1 MSLLRE
7 SVYDLSVRTHI
18 RKNIVI
24 PEQLDVELRRRA
36 QERGTTQSG
45 LIVHLVRVGLA
56 AEASEGDPLLRYLGS
71 LDGPSDLS
79 STVDETVYAAER
91 AR

>member
-1 MSLLRE
+1 M
-7 SVYDLSVRTHI
+7 RTHI

-24 PEQLDVELRRRA
+24 PEELDAELRRRA

-56 AEASEGDPLLRYLGS
+56 AEAGDGDPLMRYLGS
-71 LDGPSDLS
+71 LEGPADLS
-79 STVDETVYAAER
+79 STVDETVYTTER